1 MGTIAK
7 AWETTFRKDEILQVY
22 SITEV
27 AALTGKSVQSIR
39 SWCRKNEIERDGRRY
54 LITPEILTRI
64 GAYYNADL
72 SKVSETIES
81 VGKDSETLGKE
92 EKPSRESTD
101 PTGDDLILSQME
113 AVLEAKQEQIDFL
126 KEELAKVREDKEKE
140 IERLRE
146 DVDKLN
152 AWHTRDQS
160 TINALAGIAAEQKM
174 RLLMQPSIEIEQQVN
189 NQEEKVEKK
198 KSWLDRLLGR

>member
-1 MGTIAK
+1 MQIY
-7 AWETTFRKDEILQVY
+7 Q
-22 SITEV
+22 ITEV
-27 AALTGKSVQSIR
+27 ANLTGKSVQAIR

-64 GAYYNADL
+64 CAYYSVDL
-72 SKVSETIES
+72 SKVSETLES
-81 VGKDSETLGKE
+81 IAKDSETLGKE

-113 AVLEAKQEQIDFL
+113 AILEAKQEQIDFL
-126 KEELAKVREDKEKE
+126 REELEKVREDKDKE

-152 AWHTRDQS
+152 NWHTRDQS

-174 RLLMQPSIEIEQQVN
+174 RLLMQSTIQLENKEDT
-189 NQEEKVEKK
+189 QEKKEEKK